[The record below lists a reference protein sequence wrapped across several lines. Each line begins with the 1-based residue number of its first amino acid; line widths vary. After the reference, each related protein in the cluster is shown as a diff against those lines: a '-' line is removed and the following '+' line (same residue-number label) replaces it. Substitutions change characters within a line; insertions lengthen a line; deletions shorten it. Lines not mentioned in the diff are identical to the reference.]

1 MWESG
6 SSKRAANRQRQ
17 PVLCGQLRVC
27 LTPTT
32 GRTSGVGS
40 VTSIQGQ
47 LEDFTS
53 YIQGLAERAPD
64 AMVPH
69 KSLDTESQRLGKALV
84 GF

>member
-1 MWESG
+1 MENVWESG

-47 LEDFTS
+47 LEGFLGVCFGFVFS
-53 YIQGLAERAPD
+53 ER
-64 AMVPH
+64 
-69 KSLDTESQRLGKALV
+69 
-84 GF
+84 